1 MLTNTQVAA
10 VAGNGGFQTS
20 AQVASVIQANSII
33 SDALDGSPRLRKRNA
48 LAQQVIGDARSK
60 VESFSWALALN
71 STIQAEITFDEDG
84 NPVISDATMLTAA
97 GEVWDNIAGVVTGD
111 DVIPTP
117 FVPPTP

>member
-1 MLTNTQVAA
+1 MLTNTQIAIIT
-10 VAGNGGFQTS
+10 GNGGFQTS

-71 STIQAEITFDEDG
+71 PTVQAEITFDADG
-84 NPVISDATMLTAA
+84 SPVVSDATMLTATA
-97 GEVWDNIAGVVTGD
+97 EVWDNIAGVVTGD
-111 DVIPTP
+111 DIIPTP

>member
-10 VAGNGGFQTS
+10 VAGSGGFQTS

>member
-10 VAGNGGFQTS
+10 VAGNGSFQTS
-20 AQVASVIQANSII
+20 AQVASVIQANNII

-71 STIQAEITFDEDG
+71 STIQAEITFDADG

>member
-1 MLTNTQVAA
+1 
-10 VAGNGGFQTS
+10 
-20 AQVASVIQANSII
+20 
-33 SDALDGSPRLRKRNA
+33 

-60 VESFSWALALN
+60 VEAISWALALN
-71 STIQAEITFDEDG
+71 STVQAEITFDADG

>member
-20 AQVASVIQANSII
+20 AQVAGVIQANSIV

-60 VESFSWALALN
+60 VEAFSWALALN
-71 STIQAEITFDEDG
+71 STVQAEITFDVDG

>member
-1 MLTNTQVAA
+1 MLTNTQIAIIT
-10 VAGNGGFQTS
+10 GNGGFQTS

-71 STIQAEITFDEDG
+71 STIQSEITFDTDG
-84 NPVISDATMLTAA
+84 NPVISDATMLAAA

-111 DVIPTP
+111 DIIPTP

>member
-10 VAGNGGFQTS
+10 VAGSGGFQTS

-33 SDALDGSPRLRKRNA
+33 SDALDGSPRLRKRNS

-111 DVIPTP
+111 DVFPTP